1 MRVKTLDADQ
11 LILRHSD
18 GTVYKVVTTKNVDQ
32 AANKITVS
40 IPVSA
45 WQDNDGMYTYAYN
58 NMNITSA
65 NTVLVNPAIDK
76 TNLKEIATCMVVS
89 EQERSTINFYAAL
102 KKPTRTVEF
111 KLTVL

>member
-18 GTVYKVVTTKNVDQ
+18 GTTSKVVTTKNVDKTID
-32 AANKITVS
+32 KITVS

-45 WQDNDGMYTYAYN
+45 WQEQDGMYTYAYN

-65 NTVLVNPAIDK
+65 NIVIANPVVDK
-76 TNLKEIATCMVVS
+76 ANIKEIATCMVVS
-89 EQERSTINFYAAL
+89 DQEHSTVNFVAVL
-102 KKPTRTVEF
+102 KKPTRAVEF
-111 KLTVL
+111 KLIVL